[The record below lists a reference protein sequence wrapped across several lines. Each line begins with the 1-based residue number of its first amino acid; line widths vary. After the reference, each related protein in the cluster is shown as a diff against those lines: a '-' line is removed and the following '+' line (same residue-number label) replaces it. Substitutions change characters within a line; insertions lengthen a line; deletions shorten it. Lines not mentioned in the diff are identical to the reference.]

1 MNMVLNYLQYLGY
14 ILIFPGFLFC
24 FVAGLLLCGI
34 DRKLVARMQ
43 KRVGPP
49 VLQPFYDFFKLC
61 GKETIIPTAASKT
74 TFLAAPIVG
83 FAALVVIQLFIPI
96 RGFTPF
102 AVLGDIADVIVIL
115 YLLLIPAI
123 ATIMGG
129 AASGSP
135 YAGVGLSR
143 EMVTIISCELPLVL
157 VLLAIGKTVGVV
169 GESGCGKSV
178 TSLSLMQLLQRPQG
192 QVVEGEI
199 RLNLGSK
206 AYDVTKAPDS
216 VMQHLRGNYISMIF
230 QEPMTALNPVFRI
243 GDQVD
248 EVLALHNEK
257 GHDEA
262 QIKAR
267 TIELLEMVGI
277 ANSEGVYK
285 MFPHELSGGMRQRVM
300 IAMALANHPDLLIA
314 DEPTTAL
321 DVTIQHQIL
330 KQMRSLQEEYG
341 TSIIFITHDLG
352 VVAELCDRVVVLYGG
367 LVMEEAEI
375 NDLFENPLHPYTM
388 GLLASIPGLTKDKSE
403 RLQSIPGSPP
413 DMTKPPKG
421 CPFASRCQF
430 ARNICAAECPPF
442 VQVGSRQARCW
453 LLQPDAPA
461 EGNPL
466 HEKLAEAERKAH

>member
-1 MNMVLNYLQYLGY
+1 MNQQ
-14 ILIFPGFLFC
+14 P
-24 FVAGLLLCGI
+24 LLCVDDLSVHFKTKYGSAAAVNHI
-34 DRKLVARMQ
+34 SFSMEKGEKL
-43 KRVGPP
+43 
-49 VLQPFYDFFKLC
+49 
-61 GKETIIPTAASKT
+61 
-74 TFLAAPIVG
+74 
-83 FAALVVIQLFIPI
+83 
-96 RGFTPF
+96 
-102 AVLGDIADVIVIL
+102 
-115 YLLLIPAI
+115 
-123 ATIMGG
+123 
-129 AASGSP
+129 
-135 YAGVGLSR
+135 GL
-143 EMVTIISCELPLVL
+143 
-157 VLLAIGKTVGVV
+157 V
-169 GESGCGKSV
+169 GESGSGKSV
-178 TSLSLMQLLQRPQG
+178 TSKSIIRLLASPPAYITG
-192 QVVEGEI
+192 SI
-199 RLNLGSK
+199 RLNGEELLTMSERQ
-206 AYDVTKAPDS
+206 
-216 VMQHLRGNYISMIF
+216 MCRIRGNKISMIF
-230 QEPMTALNPVFRI
+230 QEPMVSLDPLFPI
-243 GDQVD
+243 GDQLG
-248 EVLALHNEK
+248 EVVRLHKHVSSE
-257 GHDEA
+257 EA
-262 QIKAR
+262 DKLSIEMLR
-267 TIELLEMVGI
+267 TVGI
-277 ANSEGVYK
+277 PSPETRLKQYP
-285 MFPHELSGGMRQRVM
+285 FELSGGMRQRVM
-300 IAMALANHPDLLIA
+300 IAMALLCNPELLIA